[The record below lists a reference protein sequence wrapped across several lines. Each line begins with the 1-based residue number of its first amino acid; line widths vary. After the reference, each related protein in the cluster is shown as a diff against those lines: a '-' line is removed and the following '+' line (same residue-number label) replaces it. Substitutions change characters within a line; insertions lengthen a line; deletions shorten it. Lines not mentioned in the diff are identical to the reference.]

1 MDRDVEN
8 KMLIDS
14 YWQTYETCFSD
25 DGEDDDLGEYDWM
38 DDEEEREAR
47 MSFYEWS
54 LEASGY
60 VL

>member
-1 MDRDVEN
+1 MQDVEN

-25 DGEDDDLGEYDWM
+25 DDE

-54 LEASGY
+54 REASGY